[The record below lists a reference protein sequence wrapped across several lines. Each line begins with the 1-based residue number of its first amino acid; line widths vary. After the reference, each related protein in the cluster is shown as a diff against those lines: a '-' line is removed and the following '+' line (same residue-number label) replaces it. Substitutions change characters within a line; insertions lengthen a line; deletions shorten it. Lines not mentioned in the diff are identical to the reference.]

1 MSVDQK
7 ILMDN
12 RDLIISYLD
21 ADSIV
26 DQLVKANLIS
36 QNAARSLIGKSKIDK
51 NRIVFEQLS
60 NAGPGA
66 LENFRKILKN
76 QRRRTDKLKELEERK
91 LTGARWLRRCIDH
104 RYSSW
109 HSQVCINRLN
119 LQFSCA

>member
-60 NAGPGA
+60 NAGPYH
-66 LENFRKILKN
+66 FITKN
-76 QRRRTDKLKELEERK
+76 
-91 LTGARWLRRCIDH
+91 
-104 RYSSW
+104 
-109 HSQVCINRLN
+109 
-119 LQFSCA
+119 